1 MTDVTDDNAPDS
13 DREIWARIDADAQN
27 LRTTRTPLYV
37 HKRIMD
43 GLPADL
49 YAGSPRTPW
58 YRDWK
63 KLLSALVL
71 FILLSLLIAA
81 GISGMLS

>member
-1 MTDVTDDNAPDS
+1 MTDVTDDNTANTDK
-13 DREIWARIDADAQN
+13 EIWARIDAEAQN

-49 YAGSPRTPW
+49 YAARPPVPW

-63 KLLSALVL
+63 KLLSAVVL
-71 FILLSLLIAA
+71 FVLLSLLIAA